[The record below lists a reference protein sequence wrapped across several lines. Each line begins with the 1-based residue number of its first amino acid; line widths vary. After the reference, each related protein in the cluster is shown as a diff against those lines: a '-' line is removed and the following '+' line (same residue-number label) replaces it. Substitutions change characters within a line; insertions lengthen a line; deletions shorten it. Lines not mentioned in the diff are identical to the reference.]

1 VIQSFFLHWFSQF
14 SAPNSCTEGASKGTG
29 RIKMKSLFVG
39 NMNFQTTESD
49 LRALFEPFG
58 QITRVHMAMD
68 RETGRAR
75 GFAFIEMPNDE
86 EAAKAMVGLDGKE
99 VGGRN
104 LKVNEA
110 RPKGEG
116 GPPRSGQRSF
126 NNGPSAGRGPNTGRG
141 PSGGGGGRGK
151 GGSGGRDRF
160 SNEDYRE
167 SVRQPREPR
176 W

>member
-1 VIQSFFLHWFSQF
+1 
-14 SAPNSCTEGASKGTG
+14 
-29 RIKMKSLFVG
+29 MKNLFVG
-39 NMNFQTTESD
+39 NMSFQTTAED

-58 QITRVHMAMD
+58 QLARVHVATD

-75 GFAFIEMPNDE
+75 GFGFVEMPNDA
-86 EAAKAMVGLDGKE
+86 EAAKAIAALDGKD

-110 RPKGEG
+110 RPKSE
-116 GPPRSGQRSF
+116 
-126 NNGPSAGRGPNTGRG
+126 
-141 PSGGGGGRGK
+141 SGGGPRGPR
-151 GGSGGRDRF
+151 GGSGSGGGKDDNRGNSAGPRGGNTGGGRKERF

-167 SVRQPREPR
+167 VARQPREPR